1 MAPFF
6 VSSLNHLFVY
16 SMLQKLRDQTQNTG
30 FKILVVAIIIVL
42 TLFGFGATNMFLGP
56 DPQVAKV
63 GNYEITQSL
72 LNVETEREKRRLLGR
87 MGPDFDP
94 SSIDQLQ
101 LQQYA
106 LQQLISR
113 QVLIQSATGMGLATP
128 EDAVNEELIN
138 APAYQLDGTFNE
150 AIYRQQV
157 QALGYSPVDFVAEF
171 GALMTSEQLRQGVMD
186 STALADWELAE
197 IVRVINQ
204 RRDLAYLPLTI
215 DLFMDQV
222 DVSEEEVA
230 TRYEEN
236 AGDYMTELKV
246 DASYLSLKVDDL
258 QNDPSIEVEES
269 QLTQLYEEQREQA
282 LGSEQ
287 RDSSHILV
295 QINGERTEQ
304 QALDA
309 ITEIRDRLKGGADFA
324 ALAEEASEDPGSAAE
339 GGSLGPVGK
348 GIFDPAF
355 EQALWALSEVGETS
369 EPVLSSFGYHIIRLD
384 EIVLPEYPP
393 FEEQRD
399 QLEEEVRRS
408 HALDLFA
415 DRVLELERS
424 VYDERSSLSGSA
436 QALVLSI
443 VQAEGVSRSE
453 PGEDSLMGEQGVLD
467 ALFSDEVL
475 AGDNSEPVELMG
487 GEQVVVVRVD
497 QQYPPEPIPL
507 EDVAAQIREQIL
519 REKARAAIDVAQAD
533 GMARLAAGDPVGDI
547 ADSLGSAWRSFEG
560 AGRIAQ
566 NVQIPQQ
573 VLSAAFDLPRPT
585 AGEKSVGSTELDD
598 GAALIT
604 VTRVLQGDINTTT
617 DVELNQMRGMA
628 EGRVSRMDF
637 SAFYRAA
644 QEALGVDQPAG

>member
-1 MAPFF
+1 
-6 VSSLNHLFVY
+6 
-16 SMLQKLRDQTQNTG
+16 MLQKLRDQTQNTG
-30 FKILVVAIIIVL
+30 FKILVVAIILVL
-42 TLFGFGATNMFLGP
+42 TLFGFGATNMFLGA
-56 DPQVAKV
+56 DPEVAQV
-63 GNYEITQSL
+63 GDYEITQSL
-72 LNVETEREKRRLLGR
+72 LAVETEREKRRLLGR

-113 QVLIQSATGMGLATP
+113 RVLIQTATGMGLATP
-128 EDAVNEELIN
+128 EDVVNEELVN

-157 QALGYSPVDFVAEF
+157 QALGYSPVDFIADF
-171 GALMTSEQLRQGVMD
+171 GAMMTSEQLRQGVME
-186 STALADWELAE
+186 STAFADWELAE
-197 IVRVINQ
+197 VVRVINQ

-215 DLFMDQV
+215 DLFIDQV
-222 DVSEEEVA
+222 NVSEEEVDL
-230 TRYEEN
+230 RYEEN

-246 DASYLSLKVDDL
+246 DASYISLKVDDL
-258 QNDPSIEVEES
+258 QDDPSIEVEDS

-282 LGSEQ
+282 LGAEQ
-287 RDSSHILV
+287 RDSSHILLQV
-295 QINGERTEQ
+295 NGERTEQ
-304 QALDA
+304 QALDEISA
-309 ITEIRDRLKGGADFA
+309 IRERLMAGADFA
-324 ALAEEASEDPGSAAE
+324 TLAEETSEDPGSAAN

-355 EQALWALSEVGETS
+355 EQALWELSETGDVS
-369 EPVLSSFGYHIIRLD
+369 EPVLSSFGYHIVRLD
-384 EIVLPEYPP
+384 EIVIPEYPA

-399 QLEEEVRRS
+399 QLEEQIRRS
-408 HALDLFA
+408 HAHDLFA

-436 QALVLSI
+436 EALAMNL
-443 VQAEGVSRSE
+443 VQAGVVSRGE
-453 PGEDSLMGEQGVLD
+453 PGDDPLIGNQAVLD

-475 AGDNSEPVELMG
+475 GGDNSEPVELMD

-497 QQYPPEPIPL
+497 QQYAPEPIPL
-507 EDVAAQIREQIL
+507 TDVAASIREQIQ

-547 ADSLGSAWRSFEG
+547 ADSLGSAWRSFEQ

-566 NVQIPQQ
+566 NVEIPQQ
-573 VLSAAFDLPRPT
+573 VLNAAFDLPRPT
-585 AGEKSVGSTELDD
+585 AGEKSIGSTELDD

-617 DVELNQMRGMA
+617 DTELNEMRGMA

-644 QEALGVDQPAG
+644 QQALGVDQPAG

>member
-1 MAPFF
+1 
-6 VSSLNHLFVY
+6 
-16 SMLQKLRDQTQNTG
+16 MLQKLRDQTQNTG
-30 FKILVVAIIIVL
+30 FKILVVAIILVL
-42 TLFGFGATNMFLGP
+42 TLFGFGATNMFLGA
-56 DPQVAKV
+56 DPEVAQV
-63 GNYEITQSL
+63 GDYEITQSL
-72 LNVETEREKRRLLGR
+72 LAVETEREKRRLLGR

-113 QVLIQSATGMGLATP
+113 RVLIQTATGMGLATP
-128 EDAVNEELIN
+128 EDVVNEELVN

-157 QALGYSPVDFVAEF
+157 QALGYSPVDFIADF
-171 GALMTSEQLRQGVMD
+171 GAMMTSEQLRQGVME
-186 STALADWELAE
+186 STAFADWELAE
-197 IVRVINQ
+197 VVRVINQ

-215 DLFMDQV
+215 DLFIDQV
-222 DVSEEEVA
+222 NVSEEEVA
-230 TRYEEN
+230 LRYEEN

-246 DASYLSLKVDDL
+246 DASYISLKVDDL
-258 QNDPSIEVEES
+258 QDDPSIEVEDS

-282 LGSEQ
+282 LGAEQ
-287 RDSSHILV
+287 RDSSHILLQV
-295 QINGERTEQ
+295 NGERTEQ
-304 QALDA
+304 QALDEISA
-309 ITEIRDRLKGGADFA
+309 IRERRMAGADFA
-324 ALAEEASEDPGSAAE
+324 TLAEETSEDPGSAAN

-355 EQALWALSEVGETS
+355 EQALWALSETGDVS
-369 EPVLSSFGYHIIRLD
+369 EPVLSSFGYHIVRLD
-384 EIVLPEYPP
+384 EIVIPEYPA

-399 QLEEEVRRS
+399 QLEEQIRRS
-408 HALDLFA
+408 HAHDLFA

-436 QALVLSI
+436 EALAMNL
-443 VQAEGVSRSE
+443 VQAGVVSRGE
-453 PGEDSLMGEQGVLD
+453 PGDDPLIGNQAVLD

-475 AGDNSEPVELMG
+475 GGDNSEPVELMD

-497 QQYPPEPIPL
+497 QQYAPEPIPL
-507 EDVAAQIREQIL
+507 TDVAASIREQIL

-547 ADSLGSAWRSFEG
+547 ADSLGSAWRSFEQ

-566 NVQIPQQ
+566 NVEIPQQ
-573 VLSAAFDLPRPT
+573 VLNAGFDLPRPT
-585 AGEKSVGSTELDD
+585 AGEKSIGSTELDD

-617 DVELNQMRGMA
+617 DTELNEMRGMA

-644 QEALGVDQPAG
+644 QQALGVDQPAG

>member
-1 MAPFF
+1 
-6 VSSLNHLFVY
+6 
-16 SMLQKLRDQTQNTG
+16 MLQKLRDQTQNTG
-30 FKILVVAIIIVL
+30 FKILVVAIILVL
-42 TLFGFGATNMFLGP
+42 TLFGFGATNMFLGA
-56 DPQVAKV
+56 DPEVAQV
-63 GNYEITQSL
+63 GDYEITQSL
-72 LNVETEREKRRLLGR
+72 LAVETEREKRRLLGR

-113 QVLIQSATGMGLATP
+113 RVLIQTATGMGLATP
-128 EDAVNEELIN
+128 EDVVNEELVN

-157 QALGYSPVDFVAEF
+157 QALGYSPVDFIADF
-171 GALMTSEQLRQGVMD
+171 GAMMTSEQLRQGVME
-186 STALADWELAE
+186 STAFADWELAE
-197 IVRVINQ
+197 VVRVINQ

-215 DLFMDQV
+215 DLFIDQV
-222 DVSEEEVA
+222 NVSEEEVA
-230 TRYEEN
+230 LRYEEN

-246 DASYLSLKVDDL
+246 DASYISLKVDDL
-258 QNDPSIEVEES
+258 QDDPSIEVEDS

-282 LGSEQ
+282 LGAEQ
-287 RDSSHILV
+287 RDSSHILLQV
-295 QINGERTEQ
+295 NGERTEQ
-304 QALDA
+304 QALDEISA
-309 ITEIRDRLKGGADFA
+309 IRERLMAGADFA
-324 ALAEEASEDPGSAAE
+324 TLAEETSEDPGSAAN

-355 EQALWALSEVGETS
+355 EQALWALSETGDVS
-369 EPVLSSFGYHIIRLD
+369 EPVLSSFGYHIVRLD
-384 EIVLPEYPP
+384 EIVIPEYPA

-399 QLEEEVRRS
+399 QLEEQIRRS
-408 HALDLFA
+408 HAHDLFA

-436 QALVLSI
+436 EALAMNL
-443 VQAEGVSRSE
+443 VQAGVVSRGE
-453 PGEDSLMGEQGVLD
+453 PGDDPLIGNQAVLD

-475 AGDNSEPVELMG
+475 GGDNSEPVELMD

-497 QQYPPEPIPL
+497 QQYAPEPIPL
-507 EDVAAQIREQIL
+507 TDVAASIREQIL

-547 ADSLGSAWRSFEG
+547 ADSLGSAWRSFEQ

-566 NVQIPQQ
+566 NVEIPQQ
-573 VLSAAFDLPRPT
+573 VLNAGFDLPRPT
-585 AGEKSVGSTELDD
+585 AGEKSIGSTELDD

-617 DVELNQMRGMA
+617 DTELNEMRGMA

-644 QEALGVDQPAG
+644 QQALGVDQPAG